1 MKKNYLL
8 LPLYNDWKSLNKVL
22 LTLNQSFS
30 NLKTNNY
37 IYIIND
43 NSNVKSPKF
52 QHFKHFKSLKIINLK
67 KNIGSQKAIFFGLM
81 FLQKKL
87 KNIKND
93 VTISVLDSD
102 GEDNPK
108 KLKKMI
114 SLVNKKKNTFIFASR
129 TKRTEDLFLRF
140 LNQIRLILTYVLTGK
155 YINIGNFSSF
165 SSNLLKDIM
174 SNNNLYLA
182 YSSGVL
188 KNYNKFYFYQVE
200 KNKRFYGKSKVNFK
214 FLLIHSINIIAVFYV
229 TVFFRTTLLLILS
242 LLFLNSFKL
251 KIISIIFFLII
262 NLVLVLINIFC
273 KSKKLSLSIIKKVA

>member
-22 LTLNQSFS
+22 VTLNQSFS
-30 NLKTNNY
+30 NLKAKNY
-37 IYIIND
+37 VYIIND
-43 NSNVKSPKF
+43 NSNIKF
-52 QHFKHFKSLKIINLK
+52 PEKRHFKHFKSLKIINLK

-87 KNIKND
+87 KNIQND
-93 VTISVLDSD
+93 VTISILDSD

-114 SLVNKKKNTFIFASR
+114 DLANKKKDTFVFAAR
-129 TKRTEDLFLRF
+129 TKRTEDLFLRL

-155 YINIGNFSSF
+155 FINIGNFSSF
-165 SSNLLKDIM
+165 SANLLKNIM

-188 KNYNKFYFYQVE
+188 KNYNKFFFYKVE
-200 KNKRFYGKSKVNFK
+200 KNERYYGKSKVNFK
-214 FLLIHSINIIAVFYV
+214 FLLIHSINIIAVFYE
-229 TVFFRTTLLLILS
+229 TVFIRSLLLVLLTFILFENVELEVTITLLFI
-242 LLFLNSFKL
+242 FLNSV
-251 KIISIIFFLII
+251 IIYI
-262 NLVLVLINIFC
+262 NALN
-273 KSKKLSLSIIKKVA
+273 KTKKLNLSIIKDFD